1 MCKWGKYLKKCIICL
16 LAMEAAAM
24 LICGCGKE
32 SAEGNN
38 VVAESEIFV
47 PEDTVPPQTEEEN
60 SGISIEEVIELALAE
75 GEKYYDN
82 LRLTEVH
89 SYDNDRIRRIDAGSD
104 GNREWWYVDLANEEM
119 NYVSMLFHNDEL
131 MLTMN
136 YDNNGNYGLYDID
149 EMKITCAEAV
159 QKAKELGIRGGN
171 PEVEEEWVSGY
182 NFQLMYGSLVEAPDD
197 RILMLG
203 VIGISENGNF
213 TRVDF
218 DAATGELVLAEE
230 RVERADG
237 SMEYRRIPVGEEPL
251 QETAAVTESQSA
263 EGTESDESLSE
274 AEIRELFSLARQYL
288 VDPEKLIEAV
298 ERRDDSP
305 WSNLKVYEQEEWEA
319 LMTERYGDAWKEW

>member
-1 MCKWGKYLKKCIICL
+1 MHKLVKNLKKCIICL
-16 LAMEAAAM
+16 LAMAAAAM

-32 SAEGNN
+32 STEGNN
-38 VVAESEIFV
+38 VVAETEIFV

-218 DAATGELVLAEE
+218 DAATGEIVLAEE

-237 SMEYRRIPVGEEPL
+237 SMEYRRIPVREEPL